1 MSQESIPPASPAAD
15 WYADPYHRFQLRYWD
30 GEQWT
35 QHVSTNGQQTTDPVA
50 PPAPNS
56 QVQEQVQRQAQ
67 LARVGGGGGSLF
79 TEPIL
84 VVNQKAK
91 FIEVN
96 NEYAVYDQNG
106 AQLGAVREVG
116 QTSAKKF
123 LRVVSNLDQL
133 MTHTL

>member
-1 MSQESIPPASPAAD
+1 MSQPSIPAAPAAD

-35 QHVSTNGQQTTDPVA
+35 EHVSTNGQQSTDPIGPAA
-50 PPAPNS
+50 PDG
-56 QVQEQVQRQAQ
+56 QVQYQVQQQAR
-67 LARVGGGGGSLF
+67 LAPIGGGGGSLF

-91 FIEVN
+91 LIEID

-106 AQLGAVREVG
+106 VQLGAV
-116 QTSAKKF
+116 
-123 LRVVSNLDQL
+123 
-133 MTHTL
+133 